1 MGNSLLLHTVGL
13 GLSKL
18 EQSQISISTEV
29 KKSVDIYCKVSST
42 NFENDIIHWY
52 QQKQNQAL
60 EHLIYVSSTKSPARS
75 NQGGKDNKIEA
86 RKNSLSLISMLTIN
100 FIEKVDVAI
109 YYCAGWTHATITV
122 ETTHTRSPPWICA
135 HPHPSQQWQPQPAS
149 CLQLGSW
156 SQPHLTCNT
165 SWALQRAVLD
175 YPCT

>member
-1 MGNSLLLHTVGL
+1 MFLILSDFIGNSLLLHTVGL

-52 QQKQNQAL
+52 RQKPNQAL

-75 NQGGKDNKIEA
+75 NQGGRNDKFQAE
-86 RKNSLSLISMLTIN
+86 KNSLSLISMLTIN
-100 FIEKVDVAI
+100 VIEKVDVAI
-109 YYCAGWTHATITV
+109 YYCAGWTHATRTV

-149 CLQLGSW
+149 CLQLGS
-156 SQPHLTCNT
+156 
-165 SWALQRAVLD
+165 
-175 YPCT
+175 